1 MSETVVPLPPRG
13 EAIVKADP
21 AINSGSVRVSAPVGG
36 SGLWE
41 AGGYVYEP
49 YLPGRYQGENG
60 RRLIYMMASRDP
72 TIRAMLL
79 AMKLPIR
86 TVLWHMQPA
95 TDDAA
100 GKEAAAFGESLI
112 AGMATAWNDVL
123 SEILT
128 EIEYGWS
135 ALELVL
141 CRREDGRIGIGDL
154 QPRAQDT
161 LYRWDFDDAGNVTA
175 MHQQLMSESVAI
187 PAERLVLFRTE
198 CHKNSPEGRSM
209 LLSAADSYRA
219 LRHITQIESIAIE
232 RDFTGIPVA
241 YIPAAALADQKLK
254 ASYTQIV
261 RDLKMNDQAGLVLPS
276 DPWRDPD
283 QKPSAIGQ
291 YRVEL
296 VSAPGRRAIDT
307 DKIINRHQTDM
318 ARSVLADFLMLG
330 MASKGSFAL
339 SRDRSEMFEKSLTS
353 LVTSIEEGF
362 DRGVLRRIWAMNGL
376 PMELKPRWKA
386 GRLSQ
391 ANLGELGEFVR
402 NLGAAGFSVANDERE
417 RALAELAGLPIG
429 TLGTEGG
436 GDDPAAPARE
446 PASSTP
452 DKPEPGAANRAARRR
467 AARSAA

>member
-1 MSETVVPLPPRG
+1 MTDNVISIASDAVVISKRG
-13 EAIVKADP
+13 ETPVVGP
-21 AINSGSVRVSAPVGG
+21 AVGG
-36 SGLWE
+36 SGLWN

-49 YLPGRYQGENG
+49 YLPGRYQGESG

-112 AGMATAWNDVL
+112 AGMATPWNDVL

-219 LRHITQIESIAIE
+219 LRHITQSESIGIE
-232 RDFTGIPVA
+232 RDLTGVPVVSVPSGLFNKNDPNA
-241 YIPAAALADQKLK
+241 VAALAQYTKL
-254 ASYTQIV
+254 A
-261 RDLKMNDQAGLVLPS
+261 RDMKFNDQSGAVIPS
-276 DPWRDPD
+276 DPWIDADGKMTSLP
-283 QKPSAIGQ
+283 K
-291 YRVEL
+291 YKLEL
-296 VSAPGRRAIDT
+296 VSAPGRRTNDT

-436 GDDPAAPARE
+436 GDNPAAPARE

-452 DKPEPGAANRAARRR
+452 DKPEPGATNRAARRR

>member
-1 MSETVVPLPPRG
+1 MSETVVPLPLPVD
-13 EAIVKADP
+13 AIAKAEP
-21 AINSGSVRVSAPVGG
+21 ATGVRMSTPVGG
-36 SGLWE
+36 SGLWN
-41 AGGYVYEP
+41 AGGYIYEP
-49 YLPGRYQGENG
+49 YLPGRYQGETG

-95 TDDAA
+95 TDDAQ
-100 GKEAAAFGESLI
+100 GKAAAEFGESLI
-112 AGMATAWNDVL
+112 AGMATAWPDVL
-123 SEILT
+123 SEVLT

-141 CRREDGRIGIGDL
+141 CQRDDGRIGIGDL

-175 MHQQLMSESVAI
+175 MHQQLMSTSVAI

-198 CHKNSPEGRSM
+198 SHKNSPEGRSM
-209 LLSAADSYRA
+209 LLSAADSYRS

-241 YIPAAALADQKLK
+241 YIPSAALANEPLKQK
-254 ASYTQIV
+254 YTQIV

-276 DPWRDPD
+276 DPWRDAEN
-283 QKPSAIGQ
+283 KPSALGQ
-291 YRVEL
+291 YRIEL

-307 DKIINRHQTDM
+307 DKIITRHQTDM
-318 ARSVLADFLMLG
+318 VRSVLADFLMLG

-339 SRDRSEMFEKSLTS
+339 SRDKSEMFEKSLTS

-362 DRGVLRRIWAMNGL
+362 DRGVLRRLWAMNGL

-391 ANLGELGEFVR
+391 ANLGELGEFMR
-402 NLGAAGFSVANDERE
+402 NLGAAGFTMANEERE
-417 RALAELAGLPIG
+417 AAVAELAGLPIG
-429 TLGTEGG
+429 TLATDG
-436 GDDPAAPARE
+436 GDPPGREAPTT
-446 PASSTP
+446 TP
-452 DKPEPGAANRAARRR
+452 DKGEPPANRATRRR
-467 AARSAA
+467 ASRSA